1 MTLAAP
7 VLACTIILMA
17 LVRALSHSASVGGV
31 AVTPYQSHSQSPTT
45 PAAQPR
51 QQDADPLVAAGRKVY
66 EQQKCASCH
75 QIASRGNSRF
85 PLDGVGSKLTPAQ
98 LRRWMT
104 DTAEMEA
111 ALPRLPAI
119 RMSEMKIRL
128 NARELDALVAYLASL
143 K

>member
-1 MTLAAP
+1 MTLTACR
-7 VLACTIILMA
+7 LARVIGLAA
-17 LVRALSHSASVGGV
+17 LVCPLGGAAGGDSSVMTTHVRAQQSA
-31 AVTPYQSHSQSPTT
+31 
-45 PAAQPR
+45 
-51 QQDADPLVAAGRKVY
+51 DALVDAGRKVY

-75 QIASRGNSRF
+75 QIAKRGNSRF
-85 PLDGVGSKLTPAQ
+85 PLDGVGTKLTSEQ

-111 ALPRLPAI
+111 ALPRRPAI
-119 RMSEMKIRL
+119 RMSEMKFRL

>member
-1 MTLAAP
+1 MQ
-7 VLACTIILMA
+7 
-17 LVRALSHSASVGGV
+17 AS
-31 AVTPYQSHSQSPTT
+31 PQSPE
-45 PAAQPR
+45 A
-51 QQDADPLVAAGRKVY
+51 LAAGRKVY

-75 QIASRGNSRF
+75 QIAKRGNSRF
-85 PLDGVGSKLTPAQ
+85 PLDGVGSKLTLEQ

-119 RMSEMKIRL
+119 RMSEMKFRL